1 MTTQTTTQTATG
13 ERGITLVEVRRHVDL
28 PGRRVDLDLD
38 VNLGVLE
45 GAKADDTRRRRIAK
59 SVEMLREGRA
69 R

>member
-1 MTTQTTTQTATG
+1 MDLTAVGTA
-13 ERGITLVEVRRHVDL
+13 DL
-28 PGRRVDLDLD
+28 PLPID
-38 VNLGVLE
+38 